1 MKKSIAIGI
10 FTLMSISSNAEEVYK
25 LQNGSEIS
33 RQIIDIPASI
43 LAVYIVSVFLIS
55 VVRAIL
61 NFRLRSKM
69 IEKGV
74 SIEIMEQL
82 LQPDKNEG
90 KKTAVK
96 SFLILSGIGFAVAI
110 NLFFLPIGIHSLA
123 ITVFSMAFSY
133 LAYYYYLKRSEK

>member
-10 FTLMSISSNAEEVYK
+10 LTLISISSNAEEVYK
-25 LQNGSEIS
+25 LQDGSEIS

-90 KKTAVK
+90 KKTTIK
-96 SFLILSGIGFAVAI
+96 SFLILSGIGLAVAI

-123 ITVFSMAFSY
+123 ITIFSMAFSY

>member
-1 MKKSIAIGI
+1 MKKSIATVI
-10 FTLMSISSNAEEVYK
+10 FTLISISLNAEGVYK

-55 VVRAIL
+55 VVKAIL

-74 SIEIMEQL
+74 SIEIMNQL
-82 LQPDKNEG
+82 LQPDKSEA
-90 KKTAVK
+90 KKIAIK
-96 SFLILSGIGFAVAI
+96 SFLVLTGIGVAVAI
-110 NLFFLPIGIHSLA
+110 NMFYFPVGIHSLV
-123 ITVFSMAFSY
+123 ITIFSLALSY